1 MKLIPYAG
9 LLLAFGLT
17 DFLPN
22 AEARPV
28 SYPGGWTVMQ
38 MNNGDMSSAH
48 IHYSPTFKDSIGLYS
63 ERNWGEDWHFTG
75 VQYNRLVRRW
85 NTPNSQA
92 NFYFK
97 AAAGQADPFGDGAD
111 VDAAGFVGI
120 GADWETRR
128 WFVSYEGRAY
138 DLGFDR
144 DARQSARVGIAPYIG
159 DYGDLHTWLMLQVE
173 NQPEA
178 DTPTTLTPLV
188 RFFYDVQLLEIGYTP
203 ESEELMLNWIVRF

>member
-1 MKLIPYAG
+1 MKTLQYAG
-9 LLLAFGLT
+9 TVLAIGFAITALE
-17 DFLPN
+17 

-28 SYPGGWTVMQ
+28 SYPGGWTAMQ
-38 MNNGDMSSAH
+38 MNNGDMSSLH
-48 IHYSPTFKDSIGLYS
+48 LHYSPTFQDSIGLYS

-75 VQYNRLVRRW
+75 IQYNRLVKRW
-85 NTPNSQA
+85 NTPDSQA
-92 NFYFK
+92 NLYFK

-111 VDAAGFVGI
+111 VEAAGFVGV

-138 DLGFDR
+138 DLGFTQ
-144 DARQSARVGIAPYIG
+144 DARQAARIGVAPYIG

-173 NQPEA
+173 NQPESE
-178 DTPTTLTPLV
+178 TPTTLTPLV

-203 ESEELMLNWIVRF
+203 ETEEFMLNWIVRF

>member
-1 MKLIPYAG
+1 MNRIQCTG
-9 LLLAFGLT
+9 LCLALGTALSSA
-17 DFLPN
+17 P

-38 MNNGDMSSAH
+38 TNNGDFSSVHA
-48 IHYSPTFKDSIGLYS
+48 HYSPTFQDSIGLYS

-75 VQYNRLVRRW
+75 VQYNRLVKRW
-85 NTPNSQA
+85 NTPGSQA
-92 NFYFK
+92 NLYFK

-111 VDAAGFVGI
+111 VKAAGFVGVS
-120 GADWETRR
+120 ADWETRR
-128 WFVSYEGRAY
+128 WFVSYEARAY
-138 DLGFDR
+138 DLGFTQ
-144 DARQSARVGIAPYIG
+144 DARQSARIGVAPYIG

>member
-1 MKLIPYAG
+1 MNSLQYAG
-9 LLLAFGLT
+9 AVLVIGFALAS
-17 DFLPN
+17 PE

-28 SYPGGWTVMQ
+28 SYPGGWTAMQ
-38 MNNGDMSSAH
+38 LNNGDMSSIH
-48 IHYSPTFKDSIGLYS
+48 IHYSPTFRDSIGLYS

-75 VQYNRLVRRW
+75 VQYNRLVKRW
-85 NTPNSQA
+85 NTPDSQA
-92 NFYFK
+92 NVYFK
-97 AAAGQADPFGDGAD
+97 AAAGQVDPFGDGAD
-111 VDAAGFVGI
+111 VEAAGFIGI

-128 WFVSYEGRAY
+128 WFASYEGRAY
-138 DLGFDR
+138 DLGFTQ
-144 DARQSARVGIAPYIG
+144 DARQSARIGVAPYIG

>member
-1 MKLIPYAG
+1 MKSIQYAG
-9 LLLAFGLT
+9 VTLAIGLA
-17 DFLPN
+17 LVSPE

-38 MNNGDMSSAH
+38 MNDGDASTLH
-48 IHYSPTFKDSIGLYS
+48 VHYSPTFKDSIGLYS

-75 VQYNRLVRRW
+75 VQYNRLVKRW

-92 NFYFK
+92 NLYFK

-111 VDAAGFVGI
+111 VKAAGFI
-120 GADWETRR
+120 GVSADWETRR
-128 WFVSYEGRAY
+128 WFASYEARGY
-138 DLGFDR
+138 DLGFTQN
-144 DARQSARVGIAPYIG
+144 ARQSARVGVAPYIG
-159 DYGDLHTWLMLQVE
+159 DYGDLHTWLMLQVD
-173 NQPEA
+173 NRPEA